1 MTHRTLPIPGIAA
14 IVVLALAA
22 VLFTPVPAF
31 AIKQFQDQFKELYV
45 KPDGTS
51 EQQAFAEL
59 VKSAKCNVCH
69 EGKSKKN
76 RNAYGEKLSE
86 LLDKKADK
94 KDVDKIRASLE
105 KVAGMKSPE
114 GPTFGELIAEGKL
127 PGGPVE

>member
-1 MTHRTLPIPGIAA
+1 MMHRMIPTPSIAA
-14 IVVLALAA
+14 VVVVALAA
-22 VLFTPVPAF
+22 VVFAPAQAF

-45 KPDGTS
+45 KPDGTPQ
-51 EQQAFAEL
+51 QQAFAEL

-76 RNAYGEKLSE
+76 RNSYGEKLSE

-114 GPTFGELIAEGKL
+114 GPTFGELITEGKL